1 MKEFKNVRGS
11 MEEVPL
17 IEISVDT
24 VYIRTN
30 VKRVDEVTDD
40 GFHGWEY
47 DEIQY
52 TLLEYLENINELGQ
66 HLTDLELRLM
76 TLEMGV

>member
-52 TLLEYLENINELGQ
+52 TLLEYLENVNELGQ